1 MPVETS
7 VSALRVVVIGTS
19 GAGKTTLAGR
29 IAARLGIEHVEIDA
43 LYHGPGWTQRPEFL
57 ADVRALAAREAWVT
71 EWQYADARPVLTR
84 RATLAVWLDYPL
96 RLRMARNIRRS
107 VSRSLRRTPLWNGN
121 VEPPLWT
128 ILTDRDHIIRWA
140 WRTRHQYD
148 DVVERLAR
156 ERPGLPVVRLRS
168 QAETEAWLAS
178 LTG

>member
-1 MPVETS
+1 MRLR
-7 VSALRVVVIGTS
+7 ALHGEAGRNLELGQFVARVPAACVVLMLTGTLTLIWAAAAG
-19 GAGKTTLAGR
+19 GAGLKGGFAW
-29 IAARLGIEHVEIDA
+29 AALVLLGM
-43 LYHGPGWTQRPEFL
+43 
-57 ADVRALAAREAWVT
+57 
-71 EWQYADARPVLTR
+71 
-84 RATLAVWLDYPL
+84 
-96 RLRMARNIRRS
+96 LRMARNIRRS

-148 DVVERLAR
+148 DVIELLAR

-168 QAETEAWLAS
+168 QAETETWLAS